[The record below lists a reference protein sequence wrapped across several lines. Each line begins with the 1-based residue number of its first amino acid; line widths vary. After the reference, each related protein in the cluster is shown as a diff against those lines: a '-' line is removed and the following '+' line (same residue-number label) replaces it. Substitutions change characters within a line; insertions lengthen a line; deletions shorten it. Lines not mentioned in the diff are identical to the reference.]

1 MNEILRDCSALCA
14 EIDRAIGSKAET
26 LRQRLKAERDAY
38 AATIPA
44 RVRSWNSPEGERVAK
59 MKARLVNLDGLISRL
74 DDIESITEILA
85 EDILRL
91 KSE

>member
-38 AATIPA
+38 AATIPK
-44 RVRSWNSPEGERVAK
+44 RVRSWNTPEGERVAK
-59 MKARLVNLDGLISRL
+59 MKARLANLDGLLRSLEEIVCIR
-74 DDIESITEILA
+74 EILD

>member
-1 MNEILRDCSALCA
+1 MNEILRDCSALSA
-14 EIDRAIGSKAET
+14 EIDRAIGS
-26 LRQRLKAERDAY
+26 
-38 AATIPA
+38 
-44 RVRSWNSPEGERVAK
+44 ERVAK
-59 MKARLVNLDGLISRL
+59 MKSRLANIDSLISRL